1 MKLELKALGLATF
14 LLVADGCRPTPDLAT
29 DEEREP
35 QPAETAPAEAGTF
48 AEVNGTRL
56 FYEIRGQ
63 GESLVLIGGAHLDS
77 RLWDQQV
84 ERFAEDFRVLRYD
97 PRGIGRSELPQAPFS
112 HYQDLHALLQ
122 FLGIERTNIL
132 AFSFGGGVALDFAV
146 AHPQIVQSL
155 ILVAPGLSSW
165 KDELAPVLAELSR
178 LAGQQGRPKAVEMLL
193 SDPSMP
199 TAEHREA
206 REKMSEILLDS
217 AKLFDS
223 DFAYLR
229 FMEPLDPPAEERL
242 QDIGAPT
249 LLVVGE
255 RDHPGIHENV
265 DTLQQKIA
273 GAKKVLIMGV
283 GHLVSLEKPDEL
295 TRILLDFL
303 SAG

>member
-1 MKLELKALGLATF
+1 MKLELKALGLATL

-35 QPAETAPAEAGTF
+35 QPAETGPEAGTF

-132 AFSFGGGVALDFAV
+132 GFSFGGGVALDFAV
-146 AHPQIVQSL
+146 AHPQMVQSL

-178 LAGQQGRPKAVEMLL
+178 LADEQGRPKAVEMLL

-199 TAEHREA
+199 TAEHEEA

>member
-1 MKLELKALGLATF
+1 MKLELKALGLATL

-35 QPAETAPAEAGTF
+35 QPAETGPEAGTF

-97 PRGIGRSELPQAPFS
+97 PRGIGRSELPQEPFS

-132 AFSFGGGVALDFAV
+132 GFSFGGGVALDFAV
-146 AHPQIVQSL
+146 AHPQMVQSL

-165 KDELAPVLAELSR
+165 KDELAPVLAQLSR
-178 LAGQQGRPKAVEMLL
+178 LADEQGRPKAVEMLL

>member
-1 MKLELKALGLATF
+1 MKLELKALGLATL

-35 QPAETAPAEAGTF
+35 QPADVGPEAGTF

-132 AFSFGGGVALDFAV
+132 GFSFGGGVALDFAV
-146 AHPQIVQSL
+146 AHPQMVQSL

-165 KDELAPVLAELSR
+165 KDELAPVLAQLSR
-178 LAGQQGRPKAVEMLL
+178 LADEQGRPKAVEMLL